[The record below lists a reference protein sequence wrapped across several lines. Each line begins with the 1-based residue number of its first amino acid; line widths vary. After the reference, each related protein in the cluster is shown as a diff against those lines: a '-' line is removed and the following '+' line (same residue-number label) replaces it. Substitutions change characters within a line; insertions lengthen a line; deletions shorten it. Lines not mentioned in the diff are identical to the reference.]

1 MNYTIMKKLLF
12 LLLAIISLSAYGQE
26 SSYDMRYVRAIRV
39 DAKDRVVRK
48 ISKSGDFIII
58 EKYYLEESKDL
69 VVHIDKVENKKHG
82 KEIKDWYYCSDDKNK
97 YIIVGLFGP
106 IIDFYKIVSEVDIE
120 KRNVSY
126 LGL

>member
-1 MNYTIMKKLLF
+1 MKKLLF
-12 LLLAIISLSAYGQE
+12 LLLTMVSLSVYAQE
-26 SSYDMRYVRAIRV
+26 ASYDMRYVRAIRV
-39 DAKDRVVRK
+39 DAKDSAVRK
-48 ISKSGDFIII
+48 IYKSGDSITI

-69 VVHIDKVENKKHG
+69 VVHVDKVENKKHG
-82 KEIKDWYYCSDDKNK
+82 KELKDWYYCSDKKNH

-120 KRNVSY
+120 KETFSY